1 MWTRIIDFVL
11 GPRPE
16 RLPARITQSISRQ
29 QEDGEIL
36 IGFVQL
42 FMVSFF
48 GLVYAVAPKTS
59 AGTGFTPVIW
69 ALSLYFVFT
78 VARLVLASR
87 RVLPR
92 WVPAASVVMDMGM
105 LMVLI
110 WSFHLQYEQP
120 ASFYLKVP
128 TMLYVFIFIALRT
141 LRFEA
146 LYILLAGVVAAIG
159 WLCLMLYV
167 LYSDPTDPMITYDFV
182 AYMTSNSILVGAEVD
197 KILTILMVTSV
208 LAVAVMRA
216 QRIMI
221 RSLVDS
227 EAARDLSR
235 FVAREVAET
244 ITSADR
250 RIQPGDGEVKFATV
264 LFTDIEG
271 FSTISERIG
280 PEAVMSTLNEY
291 FAAVSEVIDRHGG
304 VITQFQG
311 DAMLIAFNTV
321 TPDADHAANAVRT
334 AIAIQ
339 DATADRTFGDG
350 VAFRTRCGINTG
362 DMVTGAVGA
371 EDRLILTV
379 HGDEVNIS
387 ARLEQ
392 LNKEYGTYVLVS
404 ERTKQE
410 AGDEF
415 AFHERGEVTMR
426 GRATPTRVYAVAALP
441 APDPD
446 PDLAIA
452 GPITP

>member
-1 MWTRIIDFVL
+1 MWARIIDFVL

-16 RLPARITQSISRQ
+16 RLPARVTQSIRRQ

-36 IGFVQL
+36 IGLVQL

-48 GLVYAVAPKTS
+48 GLVYTVAPKTS

-78 VARLVLASR
+78 IARLTLACR
-87 RVLPR
+87 RVLPG
-92 WVPAASVVMDMGM
+92 WVPAASVVIDMGM

-167 LYSDPTDPMITYDFV
+167 LYSDPTDPMITYNFV

-197 KILTILMVTSV
+197 KILTILMVTAV

-216 QRIMI
+216 QRNMI
-221 RSLVDS
+221 RSLADS

-271 FSTISERIG
+271 FSTISAQLG

-304 VITQFQG
+304 VITQFEG

-321 TPDADHAANAVRT
+321 TPDTDHAANAVRT

-339 DATADRTFGDG
+339 DATADRKFGDG
-350 VAFRTRCGINTG
+350 VIFRTRCGINTG

-404 ERTKQE
+404 ERTMRE
-410 AGDEF
+410 AGNEF
-415 AFHERGEVTMR
+415 AFHEQGEVTIR
-426 GRATPTRVYAVAALP
+426 GRETPTRVYSVAVLP
-441 APDPD
+441 APRPD
-446 PDLAIA
+446 PVLIDPL
-452 GPITP
+452 TP